1 MGGYRLPNMGLL
13 GTRVARNGRGLP
25 RKWIPLIHRKALL
38 RGDPKVFKLYMT
50 LFGLYRV
57 LSFPGKTKW
66 LTIIQPG
73 VAQSYLPMFSE
84 FLTVFFVII
93 KKHVKTGLL
102 ISYLGDPLGMMK
114 KLRAKPFV
122 ISKGSPSLSKQDK
135 DSESSLSTSPAGI
148 L

>member
-13 GTRVARNGRGLP
+13 GTRIARNGRGLP
-25 RKWIPLIHRKALL
+25 RKWIPLVHRKALL

-57 LSFPGKTKW
+57 LSFPGKVKW

-73 VAQSYLPMFSE
+73 VSQSYLPMFSE
-84 FLTVFFVII
+84 FLTVFFKII
-93 KKHVKTGLL
+93 KTHVKTGLL
-102 ISYLGDPLGMMK
+102 VSYLGNPLGMMK
-114 KLRAKPFV
+114 KLKAVPFV

>member
-57 LSFPGKTKW
+57 LSFPGKLKW
-66 LTIIQPG
+66 LTIIEPG
-73 VAQSYLPMFSE
+73 VAQNYLPMFSD
-84 FLTVFFVII
+84 FLTVFLVII
-93 KKHVKTGLL
+93 RKHVKKGLL
-102 ISYLGDPLGMMK
+102 ISNLGNPLELMK

-122 ISKGSPSLSKQDK
+122 ISKGSPSISKRDR